1 MTQKRQIWRYLFLFL
16 FLLSCIENA
25 PMDSL
30 DAQGPYAREINNL
43 FWPILYVGYTIFG
56 IVLVLLILGLF
67 VFDDKTDKEPKNIEG
82 SNLLEIIWYCML
94 SEK

>member
-1 MTQKRQIWRYLFLFL
+1 MTQKRQIWRYIFLFL

-56 IVLVLLILGLF
+56 IFLVLLILGLLSL
-67 VFDDKTDKEPKNIEG
+67 TIRQIKNQKILREAT
-82 SNLLEIIWYCML
+82 Y
-94 SEK
+94 